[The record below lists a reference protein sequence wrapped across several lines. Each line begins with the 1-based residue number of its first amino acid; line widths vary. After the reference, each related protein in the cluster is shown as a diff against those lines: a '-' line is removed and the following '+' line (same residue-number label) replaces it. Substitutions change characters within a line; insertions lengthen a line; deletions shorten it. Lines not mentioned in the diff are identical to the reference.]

1 MREIQTS
8 NKLAPELQ
16 TVRIKTFYVINIE
29 TINPRNRSSICET
42 NKINSKMMKWK
53 PRTPTEYWAAKAWP
67 ELISISS
74 QACSNI

>member
-42 NKINSKMMKWK
+42 NKINSKMMK
-53 PRTPTEYWAAKAWP
+53 
-67 ELISISS
+67 
-74 QACSNI
+74 